1 MKIELHHLKH
11 INSYQFYTKYKG
23 SYLIESK
30 ILELFEKY
38 PTLKYLHS
46 TGQFKLLYNLVNQL
60 DIEIDDF

>member
-1 MKIELHHLKH
+1 MKIEIEHLKH
-11 INSYQFYTKYKG
+11 INSYKFYTKYKG

-38 PTLKYLHS
+38 PQLKYLHS
-46 TGQFKLLYNLVNQL
+46 KGEFMLLYNLVNQL